1 MMNKIKEI
9 IEKATKQEKI
19 MFVGG
24 IACIMLGLILSIG
37 SSLASPDTTILQNKE
52 IEGLKIEE
60 VSLEYDGEASIY
72 TAKITNTNSSTYNL
86 KYIELV
92 FKNED
97 ESINKLIGYIG
108 KNIDSNETK
117 EIKASI
123 DKDITKAISLD
134 YNIIK

>member
-19 MFVGG
+19 MFISG

-97 ESINKLIGYIG
+97 ESTNKLIGYIG

>member
-1 MMNKIKEI
+1 MNKIKEI
-9 IEKATKQEKI
+9 IEKAGKKEKI
-19 MFVGG
+19 MFISG